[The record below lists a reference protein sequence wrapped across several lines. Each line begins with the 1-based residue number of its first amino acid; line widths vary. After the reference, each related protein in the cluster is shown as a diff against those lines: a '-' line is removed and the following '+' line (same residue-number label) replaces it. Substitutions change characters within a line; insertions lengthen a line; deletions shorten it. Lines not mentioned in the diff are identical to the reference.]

1 MKTSV
6 MLLELLFN
14 ALVGANYQAVAFSV
28 GSSTLTMTTL
38 SNIGYDTT
46 VRRKL
51 ETSSALFGTI
61 EQEASKGS
69 NSHSLQGHDI
79 DRFDDRESILGVG
92 NSETPEP
99 FNLPTKRSV
108 DLYALRVPILNQ
120 EGYIALF
127 LSNETAVSFC
137 KDVSKTLY
145 EDSEKVFLHLDV
157 KLGNST
163 TTNIPVREDSAI
175 GFCRRLKKHE
185 QSGDGGLAPPT
196 ETSSLTSGIAKS
208 SGSSTAEEKV
218 TTTRPSKADKSTIT
232 NTAKVKSIKD
242 VAEPPEATVS
252 ESGEV
257 AAPSGTDDSA
267 LRTRTRKLIAP
278 TLTPTSDAGAAQLS
292 TLVEPS
298 PLQISTTVPK
308 TTLETLTT
316 TRDPTGKQ
324 TISAS
329 PDMSTDED
337 DSPPDTDLLPGNP
350 RKASKS
356 AETPMPVASSSD
368 SSPSGSN
375 NGLPI
380 LTEGTASK
388 EATPLLPIVTPP
400 PPPPSTTN
408 AEGKAFIYQTSG
420 TAGRH
425 LTVSSI
431 NSWYDYINSYMQPAT
446 PTGAGAAMNARAL
459 ENAAGPRIA
468 PAFWKRDRLGILT
481 QLFRR
486 RSSEEDEVSQSA
498 SEPTNDMEADEP
510 SPTQSSRVP
519 ARPRP
524 SLPTSSLFSKEATKA
539 PAPSQFPQTYLD
551 ETTPDATMTP
561 PMSTSPT
568 RTPRL
573 SLTATKDASPTRPS
587 STMANPE
594 TIDYDFPSITARP
607 SQSVTESSLSTETS
621 APSDA
626 DDAANKTDV
635 KAEPDEISM
644 AWGKISDPR
653 MVWTVV
659 LLWMVAA
666 LQVVCGLWEFWKMT
680 RGEVQ
685 VDLVGRLGWWD
696 EKNRRAG

>member
-14 ALVGANYQAVAFSV
+14 ALVGANYQAVAFPV
-28 GSSTLTMTTL
+28 GSSTPTMTTL

-61 EQEASKGS
+61 DQEASKGS
-69 NSHSLQGHDI
+69 NSHSLQGHNI
-79 DRFDDRESILGVG
+79 DTFDDRESILGVG
-92 NSETPEP
+92 DSETPKP

-108 DLYALRVPILNQ
+108 DLYALHVPILNQ

-127 LSNETAVSFC
+127 LSNETAVPFC
-137 KDVSKTLY
+137 RDVSETLY

-157 KLGNST
+157 ELGNST
-163 TTNIPVREDSAI
+163 TTKIPVREDSAI
-175 GFCRRLKKHE
+175 GFCRGLKKHE
-185 QSGDGGLAPPT
+185 QSGDGGLASPT

-232 NTAKVKSIKD
+232 NTAKVKSTKD
-242 VAEPPEATVS
+242 VAEPPEAATVS

-257 AAPSGTDDSA
+257 GAPSGTDNSA
-267 LRTRTRKLIAP
+267 LRTRTRKLTAP

-298 PLQISTTVPK
+298 PLQISTSVPK
-308 TTLETLTT
+308 TTVETLTT
-316 TRDPTGKQ
+316 ARDPTGKQ

-350 RKASKS
+350 HKASKS
-356 AETPMPVASSSD
+356 AETPMPVAASSD

-375 NGLPI
+375 GGLPM

-388 EATPLLPIVTPP
+388 EAAPLLPIVT
-400 PPPPSTTN
+400 PPPSTTN
-408 AEGKAFIYQTSG
+408 AEGKASMYQTSG

-425 LTVSSI
+425 LTVLSV

-459 ENAAGPRIA
+459 ENAAGLRIN

-539 PAPSQFPQTYLD
+539 PPPSQFPQTYLD

-568 RTPRL
+568 RTPRP
-573 SLTATKDASPTRPS
+573 SLTASKMPR
-587 STMANPE
+587 
-594 TIDYDFPSITARP
+594 
-607 SQSVTESSLSTETS
+607 QLVL
-621 APSDA
+621 
-626 DDAANKTDV
+626 
-635 KAEPDEISM
+635 
-644 AWGKISDPR
+644 DPP
-653 MVWTVV
+653 WPI
-659 LLWMVAA
+659 L
-666 LQVVCGLWEFWKMT
+666 KP
-680 RGEVQ
+680 
-685 VDLVGRLGWWD
+685 
-696 EKNRRAG
+696 